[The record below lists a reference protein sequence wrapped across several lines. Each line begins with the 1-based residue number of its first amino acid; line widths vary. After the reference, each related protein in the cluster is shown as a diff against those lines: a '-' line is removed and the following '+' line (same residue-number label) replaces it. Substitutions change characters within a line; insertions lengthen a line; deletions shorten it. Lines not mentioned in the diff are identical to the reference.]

1 MKNYIRYAKNLSTY
15 FGASLI
21 PMVLNLIANPWIAK
35 NMSPVD
41 YAISGY
47 YTSFSTLISPII
59 TFYMVH
65 YYIKEYF
72 RIEVE
77 QREKL
82 YATIAKATIW
92 FSGVIA
98 LICFIALLIYFKYF
112 NSTLEFPISPYLALM
127 VFALPLTGLLNLQLA
142 RYRMEK
148 QATGYFR
155 LSVCNGILNIG
166 FTLLFVAWLKW
177 GAFGKLLGPM
187 LCNTIVFIIMII
199 LFRKHLNIAT
209 SFDDFKRVFRFC
221 LPLAFGATFS
231 YFLNGFTT
239 SYLETIGDSTEYG
252 YYVVGASIGGYLMI
266 FGQAIGDTFL
276 PDLNETT
283 VKKQWRRYVRFCLI
297 VLGLTGFVT
306 IVFVLFTPVIINLL
320 TAGRYVASTIYAR
333 IIAFSTITAR
343 MFYLINNYTITT
355 NKPKLFLTTSILGS
369 ILVVLLVPIIV
380 ERWQFIGGACMS
392 VCTFVIFGLVNL
404 LLIAMNRIGIIS

>member
-1 MKNYIRYAKNLSTY
+1 
-15 FGASLI
+15 
-21 PMVLNLIANPWIAK
+21 
-35 NMSPVD
+35 
-41 YAISGY
+41 
-47 YTSFSTLISPII
+47 
-59 TFYMVH
+59 
-65 YYIKEYF
+65 
-72 RIEVE
+72 
-77 QREKL
+77 
-82 YATIAKATIW
+82 
-92 FSGVIA
+92 
-98 LICFIALLIYFKYF
+98 
-112 NSTLEFPISPYLALM
+112 M
-127 VFALPLTGLLNLQLA
+127 VFDLPLTGLLNLQLA